1 MLSQIGRNSA
11 LGKMRGQAGMHRDDG
26 ETISADVA
34 SPVGS
39 SGNAPQQ
46 RRLTPLAGALS
57 LIAVE
62 TAADRTRFLEL
73 PYRLYASD
81 PHFVPPLR
89 SEMQALIG
97 GIKGNPW
104 FEHGRARFWMVARD
118 GEIVGRISAQVDQ
131 LVLQHMGAGTGH
143 WGMFECIDDQAVADL
158 LIDTAETWLRGQ
170 GMVRAQGPFSLSIW
184 DEPGL
189 LVEGFDRPPTVM
201 MGHHL
206 PYYQKLV
213 LARGYVGIKDLH
225 TWGLRIEQPFPEIV
239 QRIVAA
245 SERNVRL
252 VTRPVDKSRFA
263 EEAALI
269 LDILN
274 DAWSTNWGFVPLT
287 PAEIAHV
294 GKKLK
299 PIVFEDLIRIAEY
312 DGVAVGFL
320 IALPDI
326 NELTRDLGGNLFP
339 FGWAKL
345 LWRLR
350 KPQVK
355 TIRVPLMG
363 IRKSLQGHRVASLMA
378 FQMIEYIRRVAV
390 EKYGAQEGEIG
401 WILDDNGPM
410 RSIADAID
418 SKVTRTYRVYEKTL

>member
-1 MLSQIGRNSA
+1 MATGL
-11 LGKMRGQAGMHRDDG
+11 
-26 ETISADVA
+26 TII
-34 SPVGS
+34 PVK
-39 SGNAPQQ
+39 
-46 RRLTPLAGALS
+46 
-57 LIAVE
+57 
-62 TAADRTRFLEL
+62 TAAERTRFVEL
-73 PYRLYASD
+73 PYRLYAND
-81 PHFVPPLR
+81 PNFVPPLR
-89 SEMQALIG
+89 SAVHALIG

-104 FEHGRARFWMVARD
+104 FEHGDAQLWLALRGREV
-118 GEIVGRISAQVDQ
+118 VGRISAQVDR
-131 LVLQHMGAGTGH
+131 LVLDHMGAGTGH
-143 WGMFECIDDQAVADL
+143 WGMFECIDDQTVADL
-158 LIDTAETWLRGQ
+158 LLKTAEDWLRAKS
-170 GMVRAQGPFSLSIW
+170 MVRAQGPFSLSIW

-206 PYYQKLV
+206 AYYRRLIE
-213 LARGYVGIKDLH
+213 AHGYAGIKDLH
-225 TWGLRIEQPFPEIV
+225 TWSLNIAKPFPEIV

-245 SERNVRL
+245 SERNPRL
-252 VTRPVDKSRFA
+252 VTRKVDKSRFA

-287 PAEIAHV
+287 PGEIAHV

-299 PIVFEDLIRIAEY
+299 AIVFEDLIRVAEY

-326 NELTRDLGGNLFP
+326 NELTRDLNGSLFP

-350 KPQVK
+350 APQIK

-363 IRKSLQGHRVASLMA
+363 IRKSLQGHRIASLMA
-378 FQMIEYIRRVAV
+378 FQMIEYIRRDATA
-390 EKYGAQEGEIG
+390 KYGATEGEIG

-418 SKVTRTYRVYEKTL
+418 SKVTRTYRIYERAL

>member
-1 MLSQIGRNSA
+1 MT
-11 LGKMRGQAGMHRDDG
+11 G
-26 ETISADVA
+26 ELLLV
-34 SPVGS
+34 
-39 SGNAPQQ
+39 
-46 RRLTPLAGALS
+46 
-57 LIAVE
+57 AVE
-62 TAADRTRFLEL
+62 TAADRARFVEL
-73 PYRLYASD
+73 PYRLYAND
-81 PHFVPPLR
+81 ANFVPPLR
-89 SEMQALIG
+89 SEARALID

-104 FEHGRARFWMVARD
+104 FEHGRALFWMVERD
-118 GEIVGRISAQVDQ
+118 GEIIGRISAQIDQ
-131 LVLQHMGAGTGH
+131 LVLEHIGAGTGH
-143 WGMFECIDDQAVADL
+143 WGLFECIDDQAVADL
-158 LIDTAETWLRGQ
+158 LIGTAEAWLRGQ

-189 LVEGFDRPPTVM
+189 LVEGFERPPTVM

-206 PYYQKLV
+206 RYYQRLV
-213 LARGYVGIKDLH
+213 EACGYHGIKDLH
-225 TWGLRIEQPFPEIV
+225 TWGLRIDRPFPEIV

-252 VTRPVDKSRFA
+252 VTRTVDKSRFA

-299 PIVFEDLIRIAEY
+299 PIVFGDLIRIAEY

-320 IALPDI
+320 ISLPDI
-326 NELTRDLGGNLFP
+326 NELTRDLGGRLFP
-339 FGWAKL
+339 FGWARL

-350 KPQVK
+350 APKVK

-378 FQMIEYIRRVAV
+378 FQMIEYIRREAI
-390 EKYGAQEGEIG
+390 ENYGAVEGEIG

-418 SKVTRTYRVYEKTL
+418 SRVTKTYRVYERSL